1 MVEFHHITINRYT
14 PLKNPG
20 VGNKNQLILMN
31 TEEFYEKWD
40 EVFDE
45 LLKKLRINVPA
56 EIRRRL
62 R

>member
-1 MVEFHHITINRYT
+1 MAEFHHITINRYT
-14 PLKNPG
+14 PLKNPE